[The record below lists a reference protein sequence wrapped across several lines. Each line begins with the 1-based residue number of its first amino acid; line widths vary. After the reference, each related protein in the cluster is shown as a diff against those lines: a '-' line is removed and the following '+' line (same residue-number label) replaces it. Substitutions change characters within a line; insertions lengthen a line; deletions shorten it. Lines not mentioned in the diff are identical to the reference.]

1 MLQYCFNTNLTDFK
15 YLHLVNQKSF
25 SFVTPPPPLGPT
37 PQETTHHSYQN
48 VVGCEGCSK

>member
-15 YLHLVNQKSF
+15 YFHLVNQNSF
-25 SFVTPPPPLGPT
+25 SFVTPPLWVLP